1 MTAVVLC
8 GSLGAT
14 AAMWDAQSSVL
25 DGHDVVHVEHPG
37 HGGAP
42 VLEGFGIDTLA
53 ERLLDAAPAR
63 FTLVGLSLGAA
74 VAAEAAARSPE
85 RVERLVLC
93 CLSRRFGDPGQ
104 WNERAALVRAEG
116 VKAVVD
122 AALGRWFTPAFSDTA
137 RFRAMYL
144 SVDPEGYARCCEA
157 LAGWDG
163 SAALARI
170 AAPTLAV
177 AGSEDPTS
185 PVGEVEAVAALVPNA
200 RLLVLEPAGHLATV
214 ERADIFNHH
223 LEELL

>member
-1 MTAVVLC
+1 MSSVVLC

-14 AAMWDAQSSVL
+14 AAMWEAQSPVL
-25 DGHDVVHVEHPG
+25 EGHDVVHVEHPG

-42 VLEGFGIDTLA
+42 VLDRFGVDTLA
-53 ERLLDAAPAR
+53 ERLLAAAPAR

-74 VAAEAAARSPE
+74 VAAEAAARAPE
-85 RVERLVLC
+85 RVEHVVLC
-93 CLSRRFGDPGQ
+93 CMSRRFGDPAR
-104 WNERAALVRAEG
+104 WRERAALVRAEG
-116 VKAVVD
+116 LEPIVD
-122 AALGRWFTPAFSDTA
+122 AALGRWFTPAFGETS

-163 SAALARI
+163 SAALQRI
-170 AAPTLAV
+170 ARPTLAV

-185 PVGEVEAVAALVPNA
+185 PVDEVEAVAALVPDA